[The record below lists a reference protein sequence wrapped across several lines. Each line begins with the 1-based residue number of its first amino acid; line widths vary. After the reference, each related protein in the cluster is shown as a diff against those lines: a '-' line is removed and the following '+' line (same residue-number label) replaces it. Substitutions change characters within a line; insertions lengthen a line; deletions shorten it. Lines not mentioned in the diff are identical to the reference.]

1 MKNNKI
7 NFLRRFTPLNSCK
20 ANLTGFTVVEVL
32 ITMGVFA
39 LVSSMVL
46 ANYPKF
52 SERLTLEQTAQK
64 IALSFREA
72 KILSLTVGESEIGTR
87 IFPGYGV
94 HFDAGES
101 GNNKRYLIFSDLNA
115 DKKYA
120 EPDDGE
126 KDIFGI
132 QSSAFISG
140 ACFGEEDAGSLS
152 ECQSYNQTKILDI
165 VFTRPKPS
173 IDFYDGERS
182 QWRGEQNVGIFIV
195 NPEGDIKKI
204 IIWKTGQIMVE

>member
-1 MKNNKI
+1 MKNKRI
-7 NFLRRFTPLNSCK
+7 IFSRSTF
-20 ANLTGFTVVEVL
+20 GFTIIEML

-46 ANYPKF
+46 ANYPRF

-64 IALSFREA
+64 VALSFREA
-72 KILSLTVGESEIGTR
+72 KTISLTVGESETGAE

-94 HFDAGES
+94 HFDAGED
-101 GNNKRYLIFSDLNA
+101 GDEKRYFIFSDLDA

-120 EPDDGE
+120 ESDDGE
-126 KDIFGI
+126 EDIFEI

-140 ACFGEEDAGSLS
+140 ACFGEENA
-152 ECQSYNQTKILDI
+152 ETFEQCESYNQTKILDV

-173 IDFYDGERS
+173 IDFYDGNMSRS
-182 QWRGEQNVGIFIV
+182 EQNVIIFIV
-195 NPEGDIKKI
+195 NSGGDVKKI
-204 IIWKTGQIMVE
+204 IIWKTGQITVK

>member
-7 NFLRRFTPLNSCK
+7 NFLR
-20 ANLTGFTVVEVL
+20 GFTIIEIL
-32 ITMGVFA
+32 ITIGIFA
-39 LVSSMVL
+39 LVSSMIL

-72 KILSLTVGESEIGTR
+72 RTFSLTVGESEIGAK

-101 GNNKRYLIFSDLNA
+101 GDNKEYLIFSDLDS

-120 EPDDGE
+120 ASGDEE
-126 KDIFGI
+126 KDTFKI
-132 QSSAFISG
+132 QSSASISG
-140 ACFGEEDAGSLS
+140 ACFEEEKYSAS
-152 ECQSYNQTKILDI
+152 
-165 VFTRPKPS
+165 
-173 IDFYDGERS
+173 
-182 QWRGEQNVGIFIV
+182 
-195 NPEGDIKKI
+195 
-204 IIWKTGQIMVE
+204 